1 MTSMNTMGMYTDEYL
16 PRLIDAPDRIR
27 CGRLWLIEFDHRCN
41 QNLHKVRFTDL
52 RLSNSIIRHGEK
64 VASSSHESNR
74 RQSYNCI
81 DGATQGQGPQTS
93 VDSQERTRKDDVGR
107 SFVSVHT
114 FLQLVIFVVRLV
126 LLPLRMPPH
135 HYVSFCSNLVP
146 QPQMG
151 CLIQRSLLLETI
163 HRTQDPPTFER
174 LARVAHRRILP
185 ANINDLKL

>member
-1 MTSMNTMGMYTDEYL
+1 MAFMTSMNTMGMYTDEYL

-81 DGATQGQGPQTS
+81 DGTTQGQGPQTS

-107 SFVSVHT
+107 FFVCFGSYFPSACYICGQTRTTSFENATTS
-114 FLQLVIFVVRLV
+114 LCVVLFQSSSPTTNGVPDSTIPSARNY
-126 LLPLRMPPH
+126 PP
-135 HYVSFCSNLVP
+135 YA
-146 QPQMG
+146 G
-151 CLIQRSLLLETI
+151 
-163 HRTQDPPTFER
+163 PTNF
-174 LARVAHRRILP
+174 
-185 ANINDLKL
+185 